1 MGVLRFSS
9 GARKGSL
16 LQPAG
21 SRLGFLVL
29 LVLFPTTAT
38 TRAPLP
44 VKSTFDELPGDVDAP
59 GHLKGHLLVLPADGA
74 CEGVTAQVTDFF
86 AAAAHARAH
95 RSVGLA
101 SGELAAELGLAGNCG
116 RALCLEKG
124 TPKALAKHWNLRF
137 EAAAEARKA
146 GWGGNLSDAEAFRL
160 REFQDWYLPEC
171 QGAEIGFV
179 SYHDNPINVFWVDE
193 ATGGRVE
200 QGLLRRGERNT
211 AWRSSHI
218 GHKFALVDAET
229 AEELGTYEVK
239 YTSFYAIFPEKFTVD
254 PLSAEELLQKEREI
268 QSTLRFEYDRSR
280 GVKRSFTPTG
290 FAKGGLP
297 QLDPYVW
304 GSVQAFYHNNKAH
317 GAVREEWDH
326 KGLYVNWWEAEP
338 LVIQMPWKLKTMW
351 HDRMRILVEEW
362 IGGEALERT
371 DIYGIRVYQRGAR
384 LLSHVDRFETHAA
397 SLIVNVAQEGT
408 DPDTPWPVEIY
419 DHSDHLHEVR
429 F

>member
-9 GARKGSL
+9 GARKGTL

-44 VKSTFDELPGDVDAP
+44 VYSTFDELPGDVDAP

-193 ATGGRVE
+193 ATG
-200 QGLLRRGERNT
+200 
-211 AWRSSHI
+211 AASSRACC
-218 GHKFALVDAET
+218 GAGS
-229 AEELGTYEVK
+229 GTR
-239 YTSFYAIFPEKFTVD
+239 P
-254 PLSAEELLQKEREI
+254 
-268 QSTLRFEYDRSR
+268 
-280 GVKRSFTPTG
+280 
-290 FAKGGLP
+290 
-297 QLDPYVW
+297 
-304 GSVQAFYHNNKAH
+304 
-317 GAVREEWDH
+317 
-326 KGLYVNWWEAEP
+326 
-338 LVIQMPWKLKTMW
+338 
-351 HDRMRILVEEW
+351 
-362 IGGEALERT
+362 
-371 DIYGIRVYQRGAR
+371 GAR
-384 LLSHVDRFETHAA
+384 RTS
-397 SLIVNVAQEGT
+397 GT
-408 DPDTPWPVEIY
+408 SSRSWTPRPPRSWAPT
-419 DHSDHLHEVR
+419 R
-429 F
+429 